1 MFHGLLFGRCVHK
14 SACVKFCH
22 VSSEEVDS
30 PQQVRKEVRK
40 KSATSV
46 PGGGE
51 EGFGDWEGEAR
62 DAAAAHGDAFRT
74 LPGEVVL

>member
-1 MFHGLLFGRCVHK
+1 MRIILPRLF
-14 SACVKFCH
+14 
-22 VSSEEVDS
+22 EE
-30 PQQVRKEVRK
+30 K
-40 KSATSV
+40 KSATKCA